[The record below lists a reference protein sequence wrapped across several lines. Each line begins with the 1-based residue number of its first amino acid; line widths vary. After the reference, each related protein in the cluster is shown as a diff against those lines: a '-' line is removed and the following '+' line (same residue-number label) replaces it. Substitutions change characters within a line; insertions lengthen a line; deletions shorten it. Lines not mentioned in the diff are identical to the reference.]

1 MIRTTTR
8 ALGALLI
15 AFLGLSTVH
24 VSAQVE
30 ADKVL
35 PTVAFGQ
42 TVNSIALNTV
52 MVEDEDGDEER
63 LFSNSD
69 IMSLATGD
77 TDCSVSHHHFKS
89 SVTDVTDTDND
100 DLVEDVS
107 TSFTG
112 VACSISG
119 AGSGKILTI
128 TVAES
133 TARADDDQGV
143 AKVTV
148 DPNDD
153 DVPDDTGTPNVDES
167 RNNDAKVFDQKV
179 LHNIVVKDDLEDICG
194 LEEVTGGTDTISM
207 SVNVDECDAADFFE
221 IQVRTGVSF
230 TYALTGSPAET
241 EIDSGGDITKTG
253 VAAETVTVTAQA
265 MTGRGSNAAPRGPV
279 ATTTDISFVGTA
291 GRSSAGATVQR
302 GTGSALERLALGESN
317 TENHIGQWFVLGDQA
332 TAPVKYTSSSSA
344 GLEDTLNVIT
354 HLTTGALD
362 LDGDGA
368 TTTTDVGGIDESS
381 VPAGVYAHL
390 TVKAIGVGGQSVTV
404 KATQGTGD
412 DAVSVTVRQ
421 RYMVEETTVFQTL
434 AVELADEWEENSN
447 KATDLET
454 LNSVVSSNIDS
465 DTANYDIDYEV
476 SSSPSGLFV
485 LVDDDEDGEPDRDAT
500 TGAPEIEWAGTGTNR
515 KKVPDAEDHD
525 SFTVTVSAT
534 PSGGDK
540 EDLVVTINIENV
552 NDEADFEGCEDEDF
566 VLDAIFVEEAGEHR
580 ILHSALEG
588 MALAC
593 VEDDDGDEITAS
605 VRSATPACDEDD
617 DGDAEFPDGENICAA
632 TDDGTD
638 DDGDEAVVIHTT
650 AADTAGTTKK
660 TITIPVRVTVDS
672 PIVGEA
678 DDTET
683 YNFTKEVVV
692 LTGSNT
698 APRFKGGASQVTV
711 KVKETTKAGVEIGPE
726 DDGAWTATDVNAA
739 GDGDDEVTHSLANNG
754 KGTGFCLTAD
764 EDTGEVETAR
774 CNPKS
779 TTDKSAGIDFE
790 KTGASFTTTLIAT
803 DKFGGTAQLQIVVT
817 VEDQAESPTRTD
829 EEVPTDAIAL
839 NPSDTSHEID
849 LGDYFEDP
857 DGLPLEFEVSSSNEN
872 AAGAAVNGS
881 MLVITAG
888 DMSGTA
894 TITATLTGPFGEG
907 EELEDDSVEFS
918 VTNLVLDAASN
929 TKPEFANG
937 LASVEYR
944 VSESAAGG
952 SNVGAPHEVSNGA
965 EGSDEANYDKLTYSV
980 SETEAFDVD
989 AETGQIMVVAD
1000 KLDFETSPKDVF
1012 YLTVTDSFGETDTLK
1027 VSVDVSDANEAPT
1040 VTAYGIALS
1049 EAAEGHTG
1057 MVVEGGMTQLNLR
1070 DAFADQDSVDK
1081 YQLNISHEVENPMR
1095 LEVVIDED
1103 DVAMLMGLSA
1113 GATDVHLS
1121 ATDSAGHTVST
1132 YRTEDGMTK
1141 GVKFSVTVVA
1151 NGAPTVADAIDDRPV
1166 YTGTVVDVPLGG
1178 VFSDPNLAIGDEV
1191 MVASAE
1197 SSNQASV
1204 IASLNDDHSAVT
1216 LVGRAVGAATV
1227 TVCAQDSAEAEVCD
1241 EFEVHVMDEPPP
1253 NNAPEVENALAGVT
1267 IIEGETMDVDLSS
1280 VFSDADD
1287 DDLTL
1292 TATSSDEDVASV
1304 GEIEDGMMTI
1314 TASMLG
1320 DNDVVASADI
1330 TVMADDGN
1338 GGTASDVFTVVVVE
1352 ANNAPTVASAQPDVS
1367 IIEGESADV
1376 DLSGVFTDPD
1386 GDTLTLSAE
1395 SADETVASVGEV
1407 GDDGMVTITV
1417 ALLADDDVESDSTM
1431 VTVTADDGRGGT
1443 VSDTFDVV
1451 VVQANRPPMVAM
1463 SLSGISVEEGGS
1475 QDVDVSEAFTDADG
1489 DELTL
1494 TASSSDADLVSVG
1507 EIGDDGMLTVTA
1519 GMLADGADS
1528 GSADVTV
1535 TADDGSDG
1543 TVSDTFTVI
1552 VLRGNEPP
1560 VVANALSGVTIVE
1573 GHTSDV
1579 DVSDVFSD
1587 PDGDDL
1593 TLSAMTSDGDVA
1605 AISEIGDDGML
1616 TITAGML
1623 EEGAQSASADV
1634 TVKADDGHGG
1644 NARDTFTVV
1653 VIPDN
1658 EPPTVIASIGS
1669 VDIFQL
1675 MDLDVDLSG
1684 VFEDPDGDDL
1694 VLTAI
1699 SADAGLASLGEIGED
1714 QMLGI
1719 TAGKLNR
1726 GQTETMT
1733 EVTVTASDGEFEVSD
1748 TFTVNILRNNI
1759 APVVAMSVDSQLI
1772 TRGTPITIDVS
1783 GVFTDEDAATDPN
1796 DDELSLTVMVGDTTI
1811 VGADLDNGM
1820 ISLDLEGI
1828 APGMTAVTLTATDLY
1843 GGMAE
1848 TSFEA
1853 MVDTRPEAISSIS
1866 PIALEIGG
1874 EGYDLNLMTLF
1885 RDDDGDTLTYDISLS
1900 PSGIASYSMSGMTVN
1915 LMPASRGSTT
1925 LMVTASDARGYSVSL
1940 SGSISVGDEEI
1951 RKVAETAL
1959 AAYARQMITS
1969 VDSAV
1974 GSRLLSGSQISDLQL
1989 ASTTNSLTGTQ
2000 TATASSEDANVMDV
2014 LDPNMW
2020 TTGNTQQQSQMSG
2033 KQGVL
2038 NALGLNRQSF
2048 AMKLNATEGAG
2059 AWSVWGT
2066 TDRQNFEGASYDGMA
2081 SSVYL
2086 GVDLQ
2091 ATECFLV
2098 GATVARNS
2106 GEIDYWYGTAEQS
2119 MDTEQTT
2126 FLPYFRYD
2134 FDPQT
2139 SVWGVAGIGS
2149 GDVDSTVVGTS
2160 NQSSD
2165 LDSTLYMFGLR
2176 RGLSKMG
2183 AVDLALRG
2191 DVAMANIET
2200 ASGDGAVDGLSAD
2213 VNRIRAGLEGSYT
2226 VDMGDGGTFAPFG
2239 ELSLRND
2246 GGDGD
2251 TGTGVEVSGGFRV
2264 NLNSFNLEAR
2274 GRTLASHGADDY
2286 EESGFS
2292 LTATLNP
2299 AADGS
2304 GLSFSLA
2311 PRWGGSA
2318 LSSGTFWAE
2327 SGAFNQGQG
2336 LNSFGY
2342 GDALEARIGYGKRIM
2357 GERFMLTPFADV
2369 EAGDDVR
2376 QYLLGARLD
2385 QLINA
2390 SSSLNV
2396 DMAVGRVERR
2406 STGEAGAQ
2414 VGLNAT
2420 LRF

>member
-8 ALGALLI
+8 ALGAMLI

-24 VSAQVE
+24 VSA
-30 ADKVL
+30 ADVILKEK
-35 PTVAFGQ
+35 AFGD
-42 TVNSIALNTV
+42 TVDSIALNQAVGTN
-52 MVEDEDGDEER
+52 GAR
-63 LFSNSD
+63 LFTDAAITALEAGTNDCRVDFHEFAATAPKNLADAMPTHVTAATSSN
-69 IMSLATGD
+69 
-77 TDCSVSHHHFKS
+77 
-89 SVTDVTDTDND
+89 VTSGVTCAIA
-100 DLVEDVS
+100 
-107 TSFTG
+107 G
-112 VACSISG
+112 VG
-119 AGSGKILTI
+119 AGKILNITI
-128 TVAES
+128 
-133 TARADDDQGV
+133 ADNSDAAATQFV
-143 AKVTV
+143 AKVHVGDDLLNQSPAAGTV
-148 DPNDD
+148 PTAAQ
-153 DVPDDTGTPNVDES
+153 TG
-167 RNNDAKVFDQKV
+167 KVFAQKV
-179 LHNIVVKDDLEDICG
+179 LHNVVAKADADIVGTAAAPGVCG
-194 LEEVTGGTDTISM
+194 LVPGADPTVDDPVATMQIRIDSCDISDLFIEQVTAGVAIAYGFSTTQAQLMKVGVTNSYMLIDSAGSISDVSDVVATAIATPTGGTARATHESDT
-207 SVNVDECDAADFFE
+207 F
-221 IQVRTGVSF
+221 
-230 TYALTGSPAET
+230 
-241 EIDSGGDITKTG
+241 DITGAAGLSSTAPSATAKTKLTLGQEMDLGYVSAWFVLRNQAEAGNEVRFTARSSTNINETLDVITRFTAVDLSDPLDGDTTDPGESVG
-253 VAAETVTVTAQA
+253 VHATLEVDAIGTGNGSVTVT
-265 MTGRGSNAAPRGPV
+265 
-279 ATTTDISFVGTA
+279 
-291 GRSSAGATVQR
+291 
-302 GTGSALERLALGESN
+302 
-317 TENHIGQWFVLGDQA
+317 
-332 TAPVKYTSSSSA
+332 
-344 GLEDTLNVIT
+344 
-354 HLTTGALD
+354 
-362 LDGDGA
+362 
-368 TTTTDVGGIDESS
+368 
-381 VPAGVYAHL
+381 
-390 TVKAIGVGGQSVTV
+390 
-404 KATQGTGD
+404 ATQGTGPS
-412 DAVSVTVRQ
+412 AVTVSATQ
-421 RYMVEETTVFQTL
+421 NFDVEATEVFKVL
-434 AVELADEWEENSN
+434 SFEMLDDWLENSN
-447 KATDLET
+447 FITAEAVVADRRNGLEL
-454 LNSVVSSNIDS
+454 LNTAIEGNIKIETAGLDVEYSVSSEP
-465 DTANYDIDYEV
+465 A
-476 SSSPSGLFV
+476 GLFALKMTTGDNPEV
-485 LVDDDEDGEPDRDAT
+485 EVDPM
-500 TGAPEIEWAGTGTNR
+500 TGAPEIVKRTATTV
-515 KKVPDAEDHD
+515 VPDAEMYDEIMITLTAKPAGSNAD
-525 SFTVTVSAT
+525 EENLS
-534 PSGGDK
+534 
-540 EDLVVTINIENV
+540 VTIGI
-552 NDEADFEGCEDEDF
+552 ADDEDDTEF
-566 VLDAIFVEEAGEHR
+566 TATCELELDGIFEHETAQHR
-580 ILHSALEG
+580 VPKSALVAKG
-588 MALAC
+588 RGC
-593 VEDDDGDEITAS
+593 VEGDQDDVITS
-605 VRSATPACDEDD
+605 VAGNATPACTMDADDNMTFPEGMNVCVVSSDETN
-617 DGDAEFPDGENICAA
+617 F
-632 TDDGTD
+632 
-638 DDGDEAVVIHTT
+638 VIHTK
-650 AADTAGTTKK
+650 AAETAGTNTAM
-660 TITIPVRVTVDS
+660 ITFPVTAGGSDKRRF
-672 PIVGEA
+672 
-678 DDTET
+678 
-683 YNFTKEVVV
+683 NFTKEVVV
-692 LTGSNT
+692 LTGANT
-698 APRFKGGASQVTV
+698 APRFSGGASQVMV
-711 KVKETTKAGVEIGPE
+711 DAIKETRAANMNIGPAE
-726 DDGAWTATDVNAA
+726 TGAWTASDVNAT
-739 GDGDDEVTHSLANNG
+739 GDGLDEVTHALQGANAMG
-754 KGTGFCLTAD
+754 IAGGAHLGYCL
-764 EDTGEVETAR
+764 
-774 CNPKS
+774 
-779 TTDKSAGIDFE
+779 SANAM
-790 KTGASFTTTLIAT
+790 TGAVSTATCGIGASAFSGLNFERLTTVVREATDELPEVRSFSVNLIAS
-803 DKFGGTAQLQIVVT
+803 DKFGGTATLEIVIQVENIPEAPTRNATAAPATIALKQGDDPVT
-817 VEDQAESPTRTD
+817 VD
-829 EEVPTDAIAL
+829 L
-839 NPSDTSHEID
+839 DT
-849 LGDYFEDP
+849 YFDDP
-857 DGLPLEFEVSSSNEN
+857 DGAQLMYSATSST
-872 AAGAAVNGS
+872 AGVASVTATADMG
-881 MLVITAG
+881 VITITPG
-888 DMSGTA
+888 TTSGST
-894 TITATLTGPFGEG
+894 TITGTVTGPLDADAGE
-907 EELEDDSVEFS
+907 VAPAPVTFM
-918 VTNLVLDAASN
+918 VTNFAQSDN
-929 TKPEFANG
+929 TKPEYSNG
-937 LASVEYR
+937 ITSVAYEI
-944 VSESAAGG
+944 SEDATGGTTVGTAWIDSVDNGAAG
-952 SNVGAPHEVSNGA
+952 SA
-965 EGSDEANYDKLTYSV
+965 EAMYDKLSFEIEGYDAGESPFSV
-980 SETEAFDVD
+980 NAM
-989 AETGQIMVVAD
+989 GQIAVVAR
-1000 KLDFETSPKDVF
+1000 KLNYEDVELEVF
-1012 YLTVTDSFGETDTLK
+1012 YLKVVDSFGLSDSLR
-1027 VSVDVSDANEAPT
+1027 VSVSVLDANEAPYATEYGKSLEDT
-1040 VTAYGIALS
+1040 VN
-1049 EAAEGHTG
+1049 
-1057 MVVEGGMTQLNLR
+1057 MVVVGGATTLNLR
-1070 DAFADQDSVDK
+1070 GAFNDPEATDAG
-1081 YQLNISHEVENPMR
+1081 QLLISTQLSNPSR
-1095 LEVVIDED
+1095 LDVIIDED
-1103 DVAMLMGLSA
+1103 DVAHLMGKAA
-1113 GATDVHLS
+1113 GAVK
-1121 ATDSAGHTVST
+1121 VSLKASDGT
-1132 YRTEDGMTK
+1132 HETTEDIH
-1141 GVKFSVTVVA
+1141 FDVTVVE
-1151 NGAPTVADAIDDRPV
+1151 NSAPTVADAIADLPV
-1166 YTGTVVDVPLGG
+1166 YTGSVLDVALVG
-1178 VFSDPNLAIGDEV
+1178 VFSDPNLAIGDAV
-1191 MVASAE
+1191 MVTSAE
-1197 SSNQASV
+1197 SSNTASV
-1204 IASLNDDHSAVT
+1204 IATLNDDHSAVT

-1227 TVCAQDSAEAEVCD
+1227 TVCAADSAGASVCD
-1241 EFEVHVMDEPPP
+1241 EFDVHVMDEPPP
-1253 NNAPEVENALAGVT
+1253 NNAPEVANALAGVT
-1267 IIEGETMDVDLSS
+1267 VIEGETLDVDLSE

-1287 DDLTL
+1287 DELTL
-1292 TATSSDEDVASV
+1292 TATSSDEAVASV
-1304 GEIEDGMMTI
+1304 GEVGEDGMLPI

-1320 DNDVVASADI
+1320 DSEAVASTDI

-1338 GGTASDVFTVVVVE
+1338 GGTASDVFTVVVIE

-1376 DLSGVFTDPD
+1376 DLSGVFSDPD

-1417 ALLADDDVESDSTM
+1417 ALLADDVESVSTS

-1605 AISEIGDDGML
+1605 SISEIGDDGML
-1616 TITAGML
+1616 TVTAGML
-1623 EEGAQSASADV
+1623 ADGAQSASADV

-1874 EGYDLNLMTLF
+1874 EGFELDLMTLF

-1900 PSGIASYSMSGMTVN
+1900 PSGIANYSMSGMTVN
-1915 LMPASRGSTT
+1915 LMPASRGITT
-1925 LMVTASDARGYSVSL
+1925 LMVTAADDRGYSVSL

-1969 VDSAV
+1969 VDTAV

-1989 ASTTNSLTGTQ
+1989 ASTTDSLTGTQ

-2098 GATVARNS
+2098 GASVARNS
-2106 GEIDYWYGTAEQS
+2106 GEIDYSYGTAEQS

-2134 FDPQT
+2134 FAPQT

-2176 RGLSKMG
+2176 HGLSKMG
-2183 AVDLALRG
+2183 AIDLALRG

-2318 LSSGTFWAE
+2318 LSSGAIWAE
-2327 SGAFNQGQG
+2327 QGVLNQG
-2336 LNSFGY
+2336 LNGFSQGN
-2342 GDALEARIGYGKRIM
+2342 ALEARIGYGKRIM
-2357 GERFMLTPFADV
+2357 GERFMLTPFADFD
-2369 EAGDDVR
+2369 AGDDVR